1 MNLDGFSL
9 HFERSFAN
17 FPVEIGPPAFLCRL
31 VHGLDYKGNVC
42 GDRKATPGLRG
53 FDVLY
58 WVNPTQLYLSGDRKN
73 PFKLSNARSIC
84 LRDCPRLGNA
94 TNVAWVCD
102 YPEPSI
108 LSNFTMSDWSRKNYN
123 YFDRLT
129 PDQQASSKNF
139 AGPCY
144 PVLFQ
149 STNGM
154 VCLN

>member
-1 MNLDGFSL
+1 M
-9 HFERSFAN
+9 
-17 FPVEIGPPAFLCRL
+17 
-31 VHGLDYKGNVC
+31 HGLDYKGNVC

-102 YPEPSI
+102 YPEASI

-154 VCLN
+154 SFLVSQCSGLKESWTPIKTETWMCHAFGMS